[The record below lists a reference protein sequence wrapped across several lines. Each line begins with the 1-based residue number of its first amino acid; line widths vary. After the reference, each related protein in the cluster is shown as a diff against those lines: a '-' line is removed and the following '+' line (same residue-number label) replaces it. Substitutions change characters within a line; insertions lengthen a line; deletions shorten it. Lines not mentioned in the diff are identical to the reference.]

1 MRSLSRQRS
10 AFLTLIATIIL
21 IACTSEKQ
29 PAQKMIADIEAA
41 VDAASADAT
50 RYAPDQLTD
59 VQSKLGDLKASL
71 DKKDYKAIIR
81 AAPPVLS
88 AAQALGTQAAAKK
101 AQITQGFNQEW
112 TALAN
117 TIPGNASAIQ
127 SRITFL
133 SKKAN
138 SKLAS
143 GVDLEAAKSALSD
156 ALLVWSK
163 AQAAFQAGNVENAVA
178 AGKAAQSQLGALAA
192 SMKLDFAQP
201 AAVQDTTP
209 TT

>member
-1 MRSLSRQRS
+1 MLSRQRS
-10 AFLTLIATIIL
+10 GILALIAAVIL
-21 IACTSEKQ
+21 VACASEQ
-29 PAQKMIADIEAA
+29 PPAQKMIADIEAA
-41 VDAASADAT
+41 VNAASPDAA
-50 RYAPDQLTD
+50 RYVPDQLTD
-59 VQSKLGDLKASL
+59 VQSKLGDLRASF
-71 DKKDYKAIIR
+71 DKKDYKAVIR

-88 AAQALGTQAAAKK
+88 AAQALASEAAAKK
-101 AQITQGFNQEW
+101 AQITKGFNQEW

-117 TIPGNASAIQ
+117 TIPGNANAVQ

-143 GVDLEAAKSALSD
+143 GVDLEAAKAALSD

-163 AQAAFQAGNVENAVA
+163 AQAAFQGGNVENAVTT
-178 AGKAAQSQLGALAA
+178 GKAAQSQLGALAA

>member
-1 MRSLSRQRS
+1 
-10 AFLTLIATIIL
+10 
-21 IACTSEKQ
+21 
-29 PAQKMIADIEAA
+29 
-41 VDAASADAT
+41 
-50 RYAPDQLTD
+50 
-59 VQSKLGDLKASL
+59 
-71 DKKDYKAIIR
+71 
-81 AAPPVLS
+81 
-88 AAQALGTQAAAKK
+88 
-101 AQITQGFNQEW
+101 
-112 TALAN
+112 
-117 TIPGNASAIQ
+117 
-127 SRITFL
+127 L

-143 GVDLEAAKSALSD
+143 GVDLEAAKPALSD